1 MKAFELTSRFERH
14 PTRSALGTLPL
25 LAGLV
30 GAGTL
35 LTACDDDHVTHLTEP
50 STPDPT
56 PAAPQVPSSTPTTPR
71 GDTSTAGA
79 TTKGGADADTA
90 NPEILTLSATGH
102 DRFYGVTYD
111 GSGAIY
117 AVGQLTSST
126 DANADTELLLAKFT
140 STGKLDPS
148 FGNGGVVVHNVAV
161 GTNGE
166 LFRGVV
172 VQSTGKVVVSGAVEH
187 VGADDPRDRDIAAL
201 RFNPDGTLDTS
212 FGADG
217 TAIFDLSTGVVNDTA
232 YSADSAWGIVRYDD
246 DRLVISGGKVREG
259 NLDTDFVLLRLT
271 PDGAADTTFGVDGV
285 FSLDTQFDGVS
296 NNASPRNVTLLPD
309 GGGLIG
315 AGYRPV
321 LGADTAPMLYKVTDD
336 GVLDTT
342 FGVDGVFSERVLSEQ
357 TECYAAAIQPTSDG
371 RYNLVTTGYGRE
383 LDSETTD
390 LVSLRVSS
398 DGVRDLTYGTDG
410 LVRVDVGGFGDNSR
424 KLAVLPDGRILLVG
438 GGRLTSANVDGVV
451 LMLTPDGTP
460 DTSFS
465 SSGFRTFDLGGPADF
480 FWGLALSPD
489 SKTAAIAGIK
499 GVGASPASPYDNDD
513 AALLLLPLPQ

>member
-1 MKAFELTSRFERH
+1 MQASRLSSFIGRA
-14 PTRSALGTLPL
+14 TLSALGTFPL
-25 LAGLV
+25 LV
-30 GAGTL
+30 TL
-35 LTACDDDHVTHLTEP
+35 AEGSALLAACDDDHVTRLTEP
-50 STPDPT
+50 STPDT
-56 PAAPQVPSSTPTTPR
+56 TGTAAPETATTAPSTTSR
-71 GDTSTAGA
+71 GESTAPA
-79 TTKGGADADTA
+79 TTKGGAGDATA
-90 NPEILTLSATGH
+90 KPEVLTLSATGH
-102 DRFYGVTYD
+102 DRFYGVSYD
-111 GSGAIY
+111 DSDALY

-140 STGKLDPS
+140 AQGKLDPS

-187 VGADDPRDRDIAAL
+187 VGADDARDRDIAAL
-201 RFNPDGTLDTS
+201 RFNPEGTLDTT

-217 TAIFDLSTGVVNDTA
+217 TAIFDLSTGVANDTA
-232 YSADSAWGIVRYDD
+232 FSADSAWGIVRYDD

-271 PDGAADTTFGVDGV
+271 PDGAPDPTFGSDGV

-309 GGGLIG
+309 GSGLIG

-321 LGADTAPMLYKVTDD
+321 AGADTAPVLYKVTDD

-342 FGVDGVFSERVLSEQ
+342 FGTDGVFSERVLSEQ
-357 TECYAAAIQPTSDG
+357 TECYAAAVQPTADG
-371 RYNLVTTGYGRE
+371 GYNLVTTGYGRE

-398 DGVRDLTYGTDG
+398 NGVRDLTYGTDG

-438 GGRLTSANVDGVV
+438 GGRLTSADVDGVV
-451 LMLTPDGTP
+451 MVLTRDGAP

-480 FWGLALSPD
+480 FWGLALSRD
-489 SKTAAIAGIK
+489 AKTAAIAGIR
-499 GVGASPASPYDNDD
+499 GVGTTPPSPYDNDD
-513 AALLLLPLPQ
+513 AALLLLPLPE